1 MSIVI
6 STTLPDCTLA
16 SSSSKKKAVP
26 PSPSPYSDSSVFNLH
41 LSKPISLTVSSLFF
55 IAYKLLSTFLN
66 W

>member
-26 PSPSPYSDSSVFNLH
+26 PSPYSGSSVFNLH